1 MTAPDL
7 VRNTGAAG
15 TSSPTAPIATPS
27 AISAATAPSM
37 AAPTGRTA
45 VARGLIRACRPRQWA
60 KNVLVLAAPAAA
72 GVLFEPGVL
81 RATVIA
87 TVAFSLCAS
96 GGYLL
101 NDAFDV
107 DRDRLHEV
115 KRHRPV
121 ASGRVPVALAK
132 SAGAVFMVGS
142 VAASAVLV
150 NWKLAV
156 VLAGYAGLTFTY
168 SSWLKHIPIVE
179 MLAVAAGFL
188 LRAVAGGVAADVPL
202 SRWFLTVATFGSLY
216 IVAGKRFAE
225 ANALGDQ
232 AVHTRRCLAAY
243 PPSYL
248 RQMRE
253 VFAGITLLAY
263 CLWAFQGDPAGP
275 PWAQL
280 SVALVTF
287 GVMRYALLLERGEGG
302 APEEVILGDRAL
314 LITGA
319 LWVLLFCLGAWQVGA

>member
-1 MTAPDL
+1 MMASDL
-7 VRNTGAAG
+7 VRDPSAAPGTQGPAPTIGPVSAMTAAAG
-15 TSSPTAPIATPS
+15 VSQ
-27 AISAATAPSM
+27 
-37 AAPTGRTA
+37 PTGPVA
-45 VARGLIRACRPRQWA
+45 VARGLVRACRPRQWA

-81 RATVIA
+81 RATIIA

-101 NDAFDV
+101 NDALDV
-107 DRDRLHEV
+107 HRDRLHEA

-121 ASGRVPVALAK
+121 ASGRVPVGLAK
-132 SAGAVFMVGS
+132 TLGAILMVGS
-142 VAASAVLV
+142 VAAAAVLV
-150 NWKLAV
+150 NWQLAG
-156 VLAGYAGLTFTY
+156 VLAGYACLTFSY
-168 SSWLKHIPIVE
+168 SSWLKHVPIVE

-188 LRAVAGGVAADVPL
+188 MRAVAGGVATDVPL

-243 PPSYL
+243 PPAYL

-314 LITGA
+314 LIAAG
-319 LWVLLFCLGAWQVGA
+319 LWVVLFCLGAWRVGA

>member
-1 MTAPDL
+1 
-7 VRNTGAAG
+7 
-15 TSSPTAPIATPS
+15 
-27 AISAATAPSM
+27 
-37 AAPTGRTA
+37 
-45 VARGLIRACRPRQWA
+45 
-60 KNVLVLAAPAAA
+60 
-72 GVLFEPGVL
+72 
-81 RATVIA
+81 
-87 TVAFSLCAS
+87 
-96 GGYLL
+96 
-101 NDAFDV
+101 
-107 DRDRLHEV
+107 
-115 KRHRPV
+115 
-121 ASGRVPVALAK
+121 
-132 SAGAVFMVGS
+132 
-142 VAASAVLV
+142 
-150 NWKLAV
+150 
-156 VLAGYAGLTFTY
+156 
-168 SSWLKHIPIVE
+168 

-188 LRAVAGGVAADVPL
+188 LRAVAGGVATDVPL

-243 PPSYL
+243 PPAYL

-302 APEEVILGDRAL
+302 APGGRHPRGPGAADRRGVVG
-314 LITGA
+314 GA
-319 LWVLLFCLGAWQVGA
+319 VLPGRVAGRRVTPGTAPHLNRRNC